1 ITSLACADLIMGLL
15 VVPPGATVLLSGQWP
30 YGSTACELW
39 TSLDVLCVT
48 ASIETLCAIAVDRYL
63 AITAPLQYEARVT
76 KGRARAVVCLVW
88 AVSACISFLPI

>member
-1 ITSLACADLIMGLL
+1 VTSLACADLIMGLL
-15 VVPPGATVLLSGQWP
+15 VVPPGATILLSGHWP
-30 YGSTACELW
+30 YGTVGCELW

-63 AITAPLQYEARVT
+63 AVTSPLQYEALVT

-88 AVSACISFLPI
+88 GISAFISFLPI